1 MKAKRKYKDS
11 VFTLLFNDKKRLL
24 ELYNAVN
31 GTSFTNEDDI
41 EINTLQ
47 NAHFGLRAGRKVWL
61 RPVCRK
67 NPCLYNSGFMALM
80 NVRRRYGRTQG
91 KT

>member
-1 MKAKRKYKDS
+1 MKANREYKDS

-31 GTSFTNEDDI
+31 GTSFSNADDI

-47 NAHFGLRAGRKVWL
+47 NAL
-61 RPVCRK
+61 
-67 NPCLYNSGFMALM
+67 FMGM
-80 NVRRRYGRTQG
+80 
-91 KT
+91 